1 MCTLILLDRVVPQIP
16 VIVAANRDEF
26 FARPAAPPTHFPAAG
41 GRPAFAAPHDLEA
54 GGTWMGINEHGV
66 FVGLTNRPVAAKPTG
81 VRSRGLLVVD
91 VLGAASAEHAGAAFD
106 GQRDAAYAPF
116 NLLAADGREAW
127 LARHTAEGERERRPL
142 EPGIHV
148 VCNRDPSDPSSTK
161 VVRLSA
167 RLAEL
172 DLAARPEALV
182 AELFRVLGG
191 HPDPSNPFENPC
203 VHTTEYGTRSSSVLL
218 AGPGRRA
225 YWYADGAPCETKY
238 RDFTGLLDDL
248 HAPAGTRA
256 QT

>member
-26 FARPAAPPTHFPAAG
+26 FARPAAPPTGFSRSG

-81 VRSRGLLVVD
+81 VRSRGLLVLD
-91 VLGAASAEHAGAAFD
+91 VLASASAERAAAELER
-106 GQRDAAYAPF
+106 QREVAYAPF
-116 NLLAADGREAW
+116 NLLATDGREAW
-127 LARHTAEGERERRPL
+127 LARQAAGGERERRPL

-148 VCNRDPSDPSSTK
+148 VCNRDPGDPSSTK
-161 VVRLSA
+161 VARLQA
-167 RLAEL
+167 RLAQV
-172 DLAARPEALV
+172 DLAAPPEALV
-182 AELFRVLGG
+182 AQLFRVLGA
-191 HPDPSNPFENPC
+191 HPDPSNSFENPC

-218 AGPGRRA
+218 AGPGHRA

-238 RDFTGLLDDL
+238 RDFTALLDDL
-248 HAPAGTRA
+248 HLP
-256 QT
+256 QD

>member
-1 MCTLILLDRVVPQIP
+1 MYTLILLDRVVPQIP

-26 FARPAAPPTHFPAAG
+26 FARPAAPPTHFRASG

-66 FVGLTNRPVAAKPTG
+66 FVGLTNRPVATKPAG

-91 VLGAASAEHAGAAFD
+91 VLAAATADHAAAEFER
-106 GQRDAAYAPF
+106 QRDAYAPF
-116 NLLAADGREAW
+116 NLLATDGRAAW

-142 EPGIHV
+142 DPGIHV
-148 VCNRDPSDPSSTK
+148 VCNRDPADPGSTK
-161 VVRLSA
+161 VARLRA
-167 RLAEL
+167 RLAEV
-172 DLAARPEALV
+172 DLAAPAGALV

-203 VHTTEYGTRSSSVLL
+203 VHTAEYGTRSSSVLL

-238 RDFTGLLDDL
+238 RDFTALLDDL
-248 HAPAGTRA
+248 HAPAGLRA
-256 QT
+256 

>member
-16 VIVAANRDEF
+16 VIVAANRDEYL
-26 FARPAAPPTHFPAAG
+26 ARPAAPPTRFGAID

-66 FVGLTNRPVAAKPTG
+66 FVGLTNRPVAQKPTG
-81 VRSRGLLVVD
+81 MRSRGLLVVD
-91 VLGAASAEHAGAAFD
+91 VLAGHSAGSAADQFER
-106 GQRDAAYAPF
+106 QRNARYAPF
-116 NLLAADGREAW
+116 NLLATDGRAAW
-127 LARHTAEGERERRPL
+127 LARHTAEGERDRRPL

-148 VCNRDPSDPSSTK
+148 VCNRDPHDPSSTK
-161 VVRLSA
+161 VARLRA

-172 DLAARPEALV
+172 DLAAPPEALV
-182 AELFRVLGG
+182 AALFRVLGA
-191 HPDPSNPFENPC
+191 HPDPSNPLENPC

-238 RDFTGLLDDL
+238 RDFTALLDDL
-248 HAPAGTRA
+248 HAPAGSRA
-256 QT
+256 

>member
-16 VIVAANRDEF
+16 IVVAANRDEF
-26 FARPAAPPTHFPAAG
+26 FARPAAPPTHFRATA

-66 FVGLTNRPVAAKPTG
+66 FVGLTNRPVAAKPAG

-91 VLGAASAEHAGAAFD
+91 VLGAGSADHAAAEFD
-106 GQRDAAYAPF
+106 RQQDAAYAPF
-116 NLLAADGREAW
+116 NLLATDGRAAW

-148 VCNRDPSDPSSTK
+148 VCNRDPSDPASTK
-161 VVRLSA
+161 VA
-167 RLAEL
+167 RLRSWLARV
-172 DLAARPEALV
+172 DLGAPPEALV

-203 VHTTEYGTRSSSVLL
+203 VHTAEYGTRSSSVLL
-218 AGPGRRA
+218 AGPRRRA

-238 RDFTGLLDDL
+238 RDFTALLDGL
-248 HAPAGTRA
+248 HVPAGLD
-256 QT
+256 